1 MSASK
6 NLRARRTRRSAS
18 FMHLECLE
26 QRLPLAGNVTVELTD
41 STLRLT
47 GDDLANQIVVASV
60 AGGRIAL
67 IGQNTTING
76 SPTVFVTDSSVTNI
90 FAKLKGGDDAVG
102 FGNDAQDI
110 ANHRMY
116 ADFSIFPRH
125 WEFTGAEGTAPVPPF
140 DVPALQSAIDD
151 VAGGVTTFSLPGS
164 LAVTTDSGN
173 DAIGISGDVG
183 GWVTVRLGSADAGNA
198 MAIGSEFSTSRIG
211 RALKIVGGNQNDH
224 VMLANVRVARHV
236 SAELGDGRNELYLAA
251 SDAEATSIGT
261 FVYTGGA
268 NDDHVML
275 SGTVDVR
282 NDARI
287 STGSSGED
295 SVVFGEDSMVFYAVD
310 DNATVPSVKVGGDA
324 VIVTGTGNDR
334 VALVGDIRGSLS
346 VTTGDGMDAV
356 TMSSW
361 AGWSTWGDNE
371 SIAYFDSS
379 YELPSSQIGRN
390 MTIDT
395 GEGRDLISIRGAS
408 VGRKAEIAAGAG
420 ADHVR
425 IDGIQVRGNVF
436 ARLGRGDDVLE
447 IMALTA
453 SAAFLEG
460 GLGGNSLSMDAATL
474 TVSHKIIHRRFQV
487 VTNG

>member
-26 QRLPLAGNVTVELTD
+26 QRLPLAGNVTAELTD

-90 FAKLKGGDDAVG
+90 VAKLKGGDDAIG

-116 ADFSIFPRH
+116 ADFMIFRRQM
-125 WEFTGAEGTAPVPPF
+125 EFMGAEGTAPVPPF
-140 DVPALQSAIDD
+140 DVPALQSAIDE
-151 VAGGVTTFSLPGS
+151 VAGGVTTFSLPGN

-183 GWVTVRLGSADAGNA
+183 GWVFVRLGSADAGNA

-211 RALKIVGGNQNDH
+211 GALKIVGGNQNDH

-295 SVVFGEDSMVFYAVD
+295 SVVFYEFYEG
-310 DNATVPSVKVGGDA
+310 ATVPSVKVGGDA

-334 VALVGDIRGSLS
+334 VDLIGDIRGSLS

-371 SIAYFDSS
+371 SVAHFDSS
-379 YELPSSQIGRN
+379 YAEVPSSQIGRN

-408 VGRKAEIAAGAG
+408 VGLKAEIAAGAG

>member
-6 NLRARRTRRSAS
+6 NLRASGTRRSAS
-18 FMHLECLE
+18 FMRLECLE
-26 QRLPLAGNVTVELTD
+26 QRLPLAGNVTADLTD

-76 SPTVFVTDSSVTNI
+76 SPAVFVTDTSVTNI
-90 FAKLKGGDDAVG
+90 VAKLKGGDDAVG

-110 ANHRMY
+110 ANHRMF
-116 ADFSIFPRH
+116 ADFMIFPRPIAF
-125 WEFTGAEGTAPVPPF
+125 EEAEGTYFLEPC
-140 DVPALQSAIDD
+140 DVPALQSAIEE

-164 LAVTTDSGN
+164 LAVMADSGN
-173 DAIGISGDVG
+173 DAIGINGDVG

-198 MAIGSEFSTSRIG
+198 IAIGAEFSTSRIG
-211 RALKIVGGNQNDH
+211 GALKIVGGNQNDF
-224 VMLANVRVARHV
+224 VMLANVRVARQ
-236 SAELGDGRNELYLAA
+236 
-251 SDAEATSIGT
+251 
-261 FVYTGGA
+261 
-268 NDDHVML
+268 
-275 SGTVDVR
+275 
-282 NDARI
+282 
-287 STGSSGED
+287 
-295 SVVFGEDSMVFYAVD
+295 
-310 DNATVPSVKVGGDA
+310 VGGDA

-334 VALVGDIRGSLS
+334 VDLIGDIRGSLS

-356 TMSSW
+356 TMSSL
-361 AGWSTWGDNE
+361 AGWATWGDNDPV
-371 SIAYFDSS
+371 AFFDSDS
-379 YELPSSQIGRN
+379 WYAELPSSQIGRN

-460 GLGGNSLSMDAATL
+460 GPGVNTSMDTATH
-474 TVSHKIIHRRFQV
+474 TVSHKIIHRRFHV
-487 VTNG
+487 VTNL